1 MVGGSYDSGTA
12 VNPDPVVHASRPL
25 QTSYGV
31 TVISTENSGGGL
43 PYVGVFSN
51 EQIYTVYLDMRESES
66 DAIPSW
72 ILEFALFPDS
82 ADAAGVPPNPSESRE
97 GLILPFPITKK
108 LPELPTNL
116 VQAHLNELVIV
127 YAVINEEGKAEQM
140 SVKQSPEARLN
151 EPLLE
156 TLSEWVFRPAQ
167 LHGEPVPIKALLGI
181 PLWLP
186 KQTNPG
192 IINLDIF

>member
-1 MVGGSYDSGTA
+1 
-12 VNPDPVVHASRPL
+12 
-25 QTSYGV
+25 
-31 TVISTENSGGGL
+31 
-43 PYVGVFSN
+43 
-51 EQIYTVYLDMRESES
+51 MREKES

-72 ILEFALFPDS
+72 ILEFALFSDS
-82 ADAAGVPPNPSESRE
+82 ADTASVPPNPSESRE
-97 GLILPFPITKK
+97 GLILPFPITKI
-108 LPELPTNL
+108 LPDLPADL
-116 VQAHLNELVIV
+116 VRTHLNELIII

-151 EPLLE
+151 ETLLK

-167 LHGEPVPIKALLGI
+167 LHGEPVPIKTLLGI

-192 IINLDIF
+192 IIDLDIF